1 MSAITTVI
9 DVVGTTSLASTP
21 TKITTSLTIT
31 CKDGEVGVGVGA
43 GRIRRV
49 EIPII
54 GLFPVITY
62 AVGEDGTLTGVSGPG
77 STEGEAAVVRE
88 YALASINIELSERSR
103 GYTGW

>member
-62 AVGEDGTLTGVSGPG
+62 EVGEDGTLAAVSEPVSGDQ
-77 STEGEAAVVRE
+77 AAVIRE
-88 YALASINIELSERSR
+88 YALANINIELAERPAVR
-103 GYTGW
+103 YGGW